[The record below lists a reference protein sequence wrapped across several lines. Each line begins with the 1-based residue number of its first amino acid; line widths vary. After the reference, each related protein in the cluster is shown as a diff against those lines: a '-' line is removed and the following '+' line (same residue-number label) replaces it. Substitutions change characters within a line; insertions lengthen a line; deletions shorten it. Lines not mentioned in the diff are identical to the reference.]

1 MQLRGRLWIYGLLIS
16 LFGCT
21 VADQNSLTNEND
33 IVIEFSDDAFLH
45 MTEDESPN
53 VVLVTI
59 DTLRA
64 DYLSA
69 YGGPAY
75 TPNLNQLAEQ
85 GWLFKNC
92 YSTSMLTNP
101 SHSSIMTSLFP
112 KDLKSSGFPTFLP
125 VSCEEAIPGISAS
138 SGRETGSAGCCCLYP
153 SPAVF

>member
-1 MQLRGRLWIYGLLIS
+1 MQLRGRLWICGLLIGII
-16 LFGCT
+16 GCT
-21 VADQNSLTNEND
+21 DADQNSLTNHEDD

-45 MTEDESPN
+45 VTEDESPN

-75 TPNLNQLAEQ
+75 TPNLNQLAER
-85 GWLFKNC
+85 GWLFENC

-101 SHSSIMTSLFP
+101 SH
-112 KDLKSSGFPTFLP
+112 
-125 VSCEEAIPGISAS
+125 A
-138 SGRETGSAGCCCLYP
+138 
-153 SPAVF
+153 